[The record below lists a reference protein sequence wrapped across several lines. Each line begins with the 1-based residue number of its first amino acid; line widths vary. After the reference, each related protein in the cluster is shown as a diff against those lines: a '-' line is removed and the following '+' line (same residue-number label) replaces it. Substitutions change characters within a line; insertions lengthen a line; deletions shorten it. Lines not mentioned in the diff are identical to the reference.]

1 MHIGENGGVCE
12 EAKIY
17 PKIGK
22 IFFNFLSFF
31 SSPYNKTTHANNNN
45 VMFEEEKKQ
54 RKIIKFDYRV
64 VSIINNI
71 GLVKGKFGDIFC
83 IIVCV

>member
-1 MHIGENGGVCE
+1 
-12 EAKIY
+12 
-17 PKIGK
+17 
-22 IFFNFLSFF
+22 
-31 SSPYNKTTHANNNN
+31 
-45 VMFEEEKKQ
+45 MFEEEKKKKKKQ

-64 VSIINNI
+64 VYIINNI